1 MRFEVA
7 SRNPASYPAAMKRTS
22 FDGMNC
28 SLARTLDIVGE
39 WWSLLIVR
47 EAIWGT
53 TRFDD
58 FQRTLGIARNIL
70 TTRLNTLESH
80 GILTKT
86 PVQGQTRAHEYLL
99 TDKGRALLP
108 ALVALVEWGDAW
120 VHKDIGPPIRFF
132 DTSTGQPTQP
142 MAVRDAAGRAL
153 TRDQVEIRPGPGAD
167 LATIRHAARQSAKH
181 RDDG

>member
-7 SRNPASYPAAMKRTS
+7 SRNPASYPATMKRTS

-70 TTRLNTLESH
+70 STRLNTLESN
-80 GILTKT
+80 GILIKA
-86 PVQGQTRAHEYLL
+86 PVPGQTRAHDYLL
-99 TDKGRALLP
+99 TDKGLALLP
-108 ALVALVEWGDAW
+108 AVVALVEWGDEW
-120 VHKDIGPPIRFF
+120 VHKDSGPPIRFF
-132 DTSTGQPTQP
+132 DKATGKPTQR
-142 MAVRDAAGRAL
+142 MALRDAVGRAL
-153 TRDQVEIRPGPGAD
+153 TRDQIDIRPGPGAD
-167 LATIRHAARQSAKH
+167 PDTMRHAQKLAK
-181 RDDG
+181 